1 MIFARRAIQRR
12 LEQLRTVIDAVA
24 VSKLANRLNRPGKDR
39 LAAMWEVVILHSL
52 APLGQIVNE
61 APLSSGRCPDI
72 AFSNPLVSFVTD
84 ITAVSDEGL
93 DDKNPYREL
102 SNNLEKLKK
111 RLGLKTGGI
120 DLRIEANQEQTAR
133 GSKTSLRLPDKKRLS
148 EFVREKIEPE
158 FRRQITEGHSV
169 LHLALEDEKASFKIT
184 IDPNSRYST
193 CSFTAYDLPTIKDSN
208 PLYNALRSKAGQLKG
223 SGGFVGVIVGDGDT
237 RILADR
243 QNHWSTVSAREI
255 ADEFLRQN
263 SSISFVLMLSVRE
276 EPASPFGLSHINK
289 PDLKLHAELVF
300 SKTQTLPDTL
310 EPLFYEMIKNM
321 PKPISMPVN
330 AALRAQEAQYD
341 LGHHGGYVLSNNRIK
356 ISAREVMELLA
367 GRRTVG
373 DMNSMRKWSLSTDE
387 GQKGIQNPFERWLI
401 EGRLP
406 SSITV
411 LKTDENDLDDWIEI
425 EIGEADPAITPFR

>member
-1 MIFARRAIQRR
+1 MIFARRAIQCR
-12 LEQLRTVIDAVA
+12 LEELRTAIEPNT
-24 VSKLANRLNRPGKDR
+24 VSNLVKRLNRPGKDR

-72 AFSNPLVSFVTD
+72 AFSNSLASFVAD
-84 ITAVSDEGL
+84 ITSVSDEGL
-93 DDKNPYREL
+93 DEKNPHREL

-111 RLGLKTGGI
+111 RLGLKAWGM
-120 DLRIEANQEQTAR
+120 DLRIDAKQEKTAR
-133 GSKTSLRLPDKKRLS
+133 GTKTSLRLPDKKRLS

-158 FRRQITEGHSV
+158 LRQQITEGRSV

-184 IDPNSRYST
+184 IDPKSRYST
-193 CSFTAYDLPTIKDSN
+193 YSFAAYDLPTIKDSN
-208 PLYNALRSKAGQLKG
+208 PLYNALRLKAGQLKG
-223 SGGFVGVIVGDGDT
+223 AGGLVGVIVGDGDT
-237 RILADR
+237 RTLADR
-243 QNHWSTVSAREI
+243 QNHWSTVNAREI

-276 EPASPFGLSHINK
+276 ERASPFGLSHINK
-289 PDLKLHAELVF
+289 PDLKLHPELVF
-300 SKTQTLPDTL
+300 SKTQAVPDAL
-310 EPLFYEMIKNM
+310 KRLFYQMMENM

-367 GRRTVG
+367 GRRTVS

-387 GQKGIQNPFERWLI
+387 GQKGMQNPFERWLI

-425 EIGEADPAITPFR
+425 EIGDADPAISPFR